1 MENAAVANVL
11 RGEGYRYCQTN
22 LAEAGIYYKY
32 YQEGFHIVMAVD
44 LSGGNRFSVQQYR
57 SMEEHAMDLFYH
69 PQGRLGDF
77 PDGFPV
83 YHVEMLTLLIGGDS
97 EVERKLCAECRNV
110 WVYQPQSG
118 RLLIYENQPG
128 DFFGLRRALEQG
140 VGGGGTGETSWHG
153 TGTGGRT
160 IAKRT
165 ERPHRHWHQK
175 CQRPPAHLLWPR
187 LRAFHRQRPRCGHD
201 CHHPHAAGTGRQGG
215 RL

>member
-11 RGEGYRYCQTN
+11 RGEGYRYCHTN

-128 DFFGLRRALEQG
+128 DFFDLRRALEQG
-140 VGGGGTGETSWHG
+140 VGGGGTVAKY
-153 TGTGGRT
+153 
-160 IAKRT
+160 IAKMNIDT
-165 ERPHRHWHQK
+165 VDIGVPVISMHSPYEVISK
-175 CQRPPAHLLWPR
+175 ADLYELY
-187 LRAFHRQRPRCGHD
+187 LAVRAFVK
-201 CHHPHAAGTGRQGG
+201 
-215 RL
+215 

>member
-1 MENAAVANVL
+1 MQTEVTRMENAAVANVL
-11 RGEGYRYCQTN
+11 RGEGYRYCHTN

-118 RLLIYENQPG
+118 RLLIYENQPVAG
-128 DFFGLRRALEQG
+128 QRRRGRVPEHVAGQRRR
-140 VGGGGTGETSWHG
+140 
-153 TGTGGRT
+153 GRT
-160 IAKRT
+160 QV
-165 ERPHRHWHQK
+165 PHM
-175 CQRPPAHLLWPR
+175 HLHR
-187 LRAFHRQRPRCGHD
+187 IRQRTGWAFCGR
-201 CHHPHAAGTGRQGG
+201 TSGRNM
-215 RL
+215 